1 MNTIKENS
9 RAAFNQQADT
19 YDNDI
24 KGQHARFLYPV
35 LLEKLSHI
43 PFQSALDLGCGT
55 GEMLKLILQED
66 VGKEL
71 YGIDLSEKMLHV
83 AKSKLPDQVKLLLG
97 DSEALPFP
105 DNIFDVV
112 YCNDSFHH
120 YPAPMNVLREVHR
133 VLKPGG
139 TFLMGDCWQPLV
151 GRIIMNFYMRHSKEG
166 DVKIYSETEIV
177 SMLSKYFRNVSWEQ
191 IGNTACITMGEK

>member
-1 MNTIKENS
+1 M
-9 RAAFNQQADT
+9 
-19 YDNDI
+19 
-24 KGQHARFLYPV
+24 
-35 LLEKLSHI
+35 
-43 PFQSALDLGCGT
+43 
-55 GEMLKLILQED
+55 
-66 VGKEL
+66 
-71 YGIDLSEKMLHV
+71 
-83 AKSKLPDQVKLLLG
+83 KLLLG

-105 DNIFDVV
+105 DNTFDVV

-166 DVKIYSETEIV
+166 DVKIYSEAEIV
-177 SMLSKYFRNVSWEQ
+177 SMLSEYFRNVSWEQ
-191 IGNTACITMGEK
+191 IGNTAYIAMGAK

>member
-1 MNTIKENS
+1 
-9 RAAFNQQADT
+9 
-19 YDNDI
+19 
-24 KGQHARFLYPV
+24 
-35 LLEKLSHI
+35 
-43 PFQSALDLGCGT
+43 
-55 GEMLKLILQED
+55 MLKLILQED

-83 AKSKLPDQVKLLLG
+83 AKSKLPEQVKLLLG
-97 DSEALPFP
+97 DSEALPFS
-105 DNIFDVV
+105 DNTFDVV

-139 TFLMGDCWQPLV
+139 TFLIGDCWQPLV

-166 DVKIYSETEIV
+166 DVKIYSAVEIV

-191 IGNTACITMGEK
+191 IGNTACIAMGEK